1 MPSIIHGLATWCQFQ
16 TRSLT
21 RYVARTRAA
30 FRAVVVV
37 VVVVVSKAIVS
48 VAVVISFV
56 IVVIKFSSSKPRA
69 IYLFVRFITL
79 RTVVVLTIER
89 SSVVVI
95 ARAPSIVIIILSI
108 VVIGCVNLDLSSRQ
122 SCVLIIV

>member
-1 MPSIIHGLATWCQFQ
+1 MPSIIYGFATWCQFQ

-30 FRAVVVV
+30 FRAVVVI
-37 VVVVVSKAIVS
+37 VVSKAIVS

-56 IVVIKFSSSKPRA
+56 IVVIKFSSSKLRA

-95 ARAPSIVIIILSI
+95 ARAPSIIIIILSI